1 MKILIRSARIIDP
14 SSPFH
19 HKSKDILI
27 ENGLIS
33 KIADK
38 IRGGSG
44 IKLIEGSN
52 IHLSNGWV
60 DLRANFCEPGHEYK
74 EDIQSGLKAAA
85 FGGYSG
91 VVLSSGTHP
100 PIDNRASVEFLLSR
114 RKNQAVDIYPLGT
127 VSEKMEGKELSEMY
141 DMQSGGAIGFS
152 DNKQTIGSNKLLF
165 KALSYSHAFN
175 GLIMDFPM
183 DYDWIDE
190 GQVHEGIVS
199 TEMGVKGIPEEA
211 EAMMVQ
217 RDLSMLKY
225 AGGRLHLG
233 PLSSTLSLK
242 LIKKAKSEGLSIT
255 AEVSH
260 HSLFLEDDSTSEFD
274 SNFKLMPPLRDAK
287 NRKTLLNAL
296 KDGTIDAISS
306 DHQPEDDDEKKIE
319 FLRSAYG
326 AIGLESTFAISLK
339 AVGDLDLVIEKLTT
353 GPRSV
358 LGLENPS
365 IDVGSKANL
374 TVFDPKAKWLFSKDT
389 VHSKSFNSPYLGREL
404 IGRSLA
410 VINGKRH
417 FISD

>member
-14 SSPFH
+14 SSTFH

-33 KIADK
+33 KISDK
-38 IRGGSG
+38 IRAGSG
-44 IKLIEGSN
+44 IKVIEGKS
-52 IHLSNGWV
+52 IHVSGGWV

-85 FGGYSG
+85 YGGFTG

-100 PIDNRASVEFLLSR
+100 PIDNRASVEFLLAR
-114 RKNQAVDIYPLGT
+114 RKNQAVDIFPLGT
-127 VSEKMEGKELSEMY
+127 VSEKKEGKELSEMY
-141 DMQSGGAIGFS
+141 DMHLGGAIGFS
-152 DNKQTIGSNKLLF
+152 DNKKTIASNKLLF
-165 KALSYSHAFN
+165 KALTYSHAFN

-190 GQVHEGIVS
+190 GQVHEGLIS
-199 TEMGVKGIPEEA
+199 TQMGVKGIPEEA

-217 RDLSMLKY
+217 RDLTMLKY

-233 PLSSTLSLK
+233 PLSSGLSLK
-242 LIKKAKSEGLSIT
+242 LIKKAKSEGLNIT
-255 AEVSH
+255 AEVCH
-260 HSLFLEDDSTSEFD
+260 HSLLLGDEATADFD
-274 SNFKLMPPLRDAK
+274 SNFKFMPPLRDAK
-287 NRKTLLNAL
+287 SRKALLNAL

-306 DHQPEDDDEKKIE
+306 DHQPEDDDEKRIE

-326 AIGLESTFAISLK
+326 AIGLESSFAVSLEAIS
-339 AVGDLDLVIEKLTT
+339 DLDLLIEKLTV
-353 GPRSV
+353 GPRKI

-365 IDVGSKANL
+365 IEIGAKANL
-374 TVFDPKAKWLFSKDT
+374 TVFDPTKKWEFSRTT
-389 VHSKSFNSPYLGREL
+389 VHSKSLNSPYMGREL
-404 IGRSLA
+404 IGKSVA
-410 VINGKRH
+410 VINGGRH